1 MSTVVER
8 AFTADRV
15 LRLTGLTKRQLQYWE
30 ETGLIRPSYSRPDA
44 RGRGRPRLYDF
55 RDLVELRTVAELR
68 RHGISL
74 QLVRK
79 VRDYLRGLD
88 YEKPLSVLSFDVLD
102 GELYFA
108 EAGTVRK
115 GRRPE
120 QTILHVTVP
129 LPHIVA
135 QLKEQVAALDVRMP
149 GVIES
154 RRGTLGG
161 KAVIAGTRISVAT
174 VWRLIQSGM
183 GSDEIRELYPDLT
196 DEDIRAAAERAGARE
211 PRSAAG

>member
-15 LRLTGLTKRQLQYWE
+15 LRLTGLSKRQLQYWE
-30 ETGLIRPSYSRPDA
+30 ETGLIRASYSRPGA

-55 RDLVELRTVAELR
+55 RDLVELRTVGELR
-68 RHGISL
+68 RDGISL
-74 QLVRK
+74 QLIRK

-88 YEKPLSVLSFDVLD
+88 YEKPLAELSFDVLD

-108 EAGTVRK
+108 EAGTVRQ

-129 LPHIVA
+129 LPLIVA
-135 QLKEQVAALDVRMP
+135 QLREQVAALDDRTP

-161 KAVIAGTRISVAT
+161 KAVIAGTRIPVAT
-174 VWRLIQSGM
+174 VWRLVQSGM

-196 DEDIRAAAERAGARE
+196 DEDLRAVAERAAGRE
-211 PRSAAG
+211 PKRAAG